1 MSSVEDVYSGL
12 GAALTTALGL
22 LVILS
27 LVSDDIR
34 EWWTG
39 LSAQS
44 RRAGR
49 AAGGIL
55 LVIVGGIVLG
65 LGTHLNSLGAA
76 GQPGAPLVC
85 GGAFAV
91 IAGCAVAGWNA
102 LP

>member
-1 MSSVEDVYSGL
+1 MSNVEDVYSSL
-12 GAALTTALGL
+12 GAALSVGLALI
-22 LVILS
+22 VILS
-27 LVSDDIR
+27 VVGPDIR
-34 EWWTG
+34 EWWVG
-39 LSAQS
+39 LSAES

-55 LVIVGGIVLG
+55 LVIVGGVVLG